1 MHEVFQK
8 EDKGKKRNEMSLL
21 CNAYRKNLDYH
32 NRLEVDDTMTPKVER
47 KKTWHYSNK
56 VKVVT

>member
-1 MHEVFQK
+1 
-8 EDKGKKRNEMSLL
+8 MSLL

-47 KKTWHYSNK
+47 KKLDITRIK
-56 VKVVT
+56 LKQ